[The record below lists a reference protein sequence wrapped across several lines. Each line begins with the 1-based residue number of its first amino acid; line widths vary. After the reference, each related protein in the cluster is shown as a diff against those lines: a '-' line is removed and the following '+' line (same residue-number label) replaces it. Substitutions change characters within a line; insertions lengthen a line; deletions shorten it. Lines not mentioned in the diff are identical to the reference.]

1 MDVDF
6 YLQLQCVTE
15 APGWHLI
22 LIDQSFPW
30 TQMDRTPGFQLVA
43 YQTNVKCYHLANVI
57 RCHEWW
63 RGWRQMSSSLI
74 WCWLKHK
81 CSFDVFR
88 NVIFMIYDASLPYSS
103 IFLKGHNKSQ
113 SLFSRL
119 SLILPSGSFSL
130 DTHNPPWFSCHFFG
144 LFAPIPKPYM
154 LGYSLNNSSNLMKI
168 WSI

>member
-6 YLQLQCVTE
+6 HLQLQCVTE
-15 APGWHLI
+15 ALGWHPFC
-22 LIDQSFPW
+22 IDQSFPW

-43 YQTNVKCYHLANVI
+43 YQTNVKYYHHLANVI

-63 RGWRQMSSSLI
+63 RGWREMSSSLF
-74 WCWLKHK
+74 WCCLKHK

-88 NVIFMIYDASLPYSS
+88 NVIFMIYDANLPYAS

-119 SLILPSGSFSL
+119 SLILLSGSFSL
-130 DTHNPPWFSCHFFG
+130 DTHNPPDFLAIFLACSFQFQSPTCWDT
-144 LFAPIPKPYM
+144 L
-154 LGYSLNNSSNLMKI
+154 
-168 WSI
+168 